1 MLNSCQAVDNFGSNQ
16 ENLVVK
22 LPISNEDTFA
32 ILNFSDLDFC
42 SSPCLDDHLMFS
54 YPKLSQK
61 IHTMDQNM
69 PRSTG
74 RTVVNQSV
82 SDGEEYF
89 PSGSAL
95 ADLSPGVEFADIDTL
110 LKDPRNPAD
119 FLNIDEVGL
128 FLDGGLKDSQ
138 DLNANVDSFGPPST
152 IETEGIG
159 ADWLTNSI
167 VICPNQL
174 KYSRS
179 DVFEDGS
186 FAGNPSGKTEKVWMG
201 LLSELDYDNI
211 EGEEDM

>member
-1 MLNSCQAVDNFGSNQ
+1 MFNSSQAVDNFGSNQ
-16 ENLVVK
+16 ENLVAK
-22 LPISNEDTFA
+22 LPSSNEDTFA

-42 SSPCLDDHLMFS
+42 SSPCLDDNLMFS

-74 RTVVNQSV
+74 RTVNQSV

-95 ADLSPGVEFADIDTL
+95 ADLSPGVEFVDIDTF
-110 LKDPRNPAD
+110 LKEPQNPAD

-138 DLNANVDSFGPPST
+138 NLNANVDSLGPLST

-167 VICPNQL
+167 VISPNQL

-186 FAGNPSGKTEKVWMG
+186 FASGKTEKVCVG
-201 LLSELDYDNI
+201 LQSELDYDNI
-211 EGEEDM
+211 EDEDM